1 MNKQARG
8 YRSQLLMDFE
18 QSFGVDP
25 AVKAAVQMPFE
36 TNNVAANQNLTEDN
50 TIRNRRDPAKPS
62 RGNVDVSGQVV
73 VPIGPV
79 SFGYWLK
86 ALFGNPETVDDGLSN
101 YTHTFTPGDE
111 QPSFVL
117 DRGFTDIGVYE
128 KFSGCKVSQLAIT
141 LGGDGALTAAI
152 DIMGAK
158 NTVGTAAYSSSPIT
172 AADTRFSNFQATLQ
186 EGGVDV
192 GIGTSVDFQ
201 ISASLDGNQYVIGSQ
216 GFRADIPEG
225 LLQISGNVTV
235 LFRDKQLLEK
245 AINGTETSL
254 KLGLDDGMNSLEFY
268 FPEVEFGR
276 GSPAVEGPQGVVI
289 TLPWRAYCKG
299 TAAEDTSVKV
309 TLVNGLESY

>member
-1 MNKQARG
+1 MNQARG

-18 QSFGVDP
+18 ATFGVDP
-25 AVKAAVQMPFE
+25 TVKAAVLMPFE

-73 VPIGPV
+73 VPIGPM

-86 ALFGNPETVDDGLSN
+86 ALLGDPTTTDDGLSE
-101 YTHTFTPGDE
+101 YTHVFKPGDT

-117 DRGFTDIGVYE
+117 DRGFTDINVYE
-128 KFSGCKVSQLAIT
+128 KFSGCKVSQMAIS

-158 NTVGTAAYSSSPIT
+158 NTVGAAAYSADPT
-172 AADTRFSNFQATLQ
+172 LHTDTRFSNFQATLQ
-186 EGGVDV
+186 ENSIDI
-192 GIGTSVDFQ
+192 GIGTAADFQ
-201 ISASLDGNQYVIGSQ
+201 INATLDGNQYVIGSQ
-216 GFRADIPEG
+216 GFRQDIPEG
-225 LLQISGNVTV
+225 LIQISGNLTA
-235 LFRDKQLLEK
+235 LFKDKQLMEK

-254 KLGLDDGMNSLEFY
+254 KFGLNDGLNSLEFY

-276 GSPAVEGPQGVVI
+276 GSPAIDGPQGVVI
-289 TLPWRAYCKG
+289 TLPWRAYCKSNDPED
-299 TAAEDTSVKV
+299 AAVIV
-309 TLVNGLESY
+309 TLVNGLEDY